1 MKKYNVTVNGE
12 TFAVEVEEIDATN
25 TSQVVPVIQAAPA
38 PVPTPV
44 IQEASVPAPAP
55 VSDPDPAPIVQAA
68 PTIAPEPPAPQP
80 VAAASGNVVAS
91 PLPGTVLR
99 VNVTVGQA
107 VKPGEV
113 LLVLE
118 AMKME
123 NDITA
128 PSDGIV
134 SAIHVAGGSI
144 VQTGDALISL

>member
-12 TFAVEVEEIDATN
+12 TFAVEVEEIGGATAPLAFA
-25 TSQVVPVIQAAPA
+25 TPAPVAAPA
-38 PVPTPV
+38 PVPAPAPKPVPTPTPAPTPAP
-44 IQEASVPAPAP
+44 ASAPAP
-55 VSDPDPAPIVQAA
+55 VPG
-68 PTIAPEPPAPQP
+68 
-80 VAAASGNVVAS
+80 GNTVAS

-99 VNVTVGQA
+99 VNVAVGQT
-107 VKPGEV
+107 VKAGDV

-128 PSDGIV
+128 PAEGVV
-134 SAIHVAGGSI
+134 SAIHVANGAT